1 MTVPIG
7 MEAGSAVRET
17 AGSGL
22 AAVEGGRET
31 VIIGL
36 EVHCQLNTESKLFCG
51 CSTDYRSDP
60 PNTHV
65 CPTCLGLPGSLPA
78 MNRRAVEYALL
89 VAKALNCRVADE
101 AEFARK
107 NYFYPDLTK
116 GFQITMYNRPL
127 AEGGYL
133 DIEGDGAEKRVRI
146 TRIHLEEDPG
156 RLVHMGTPDRPRYSL
171 VDYNRSGIPLIEI
184 VTEPDLRSPKEA
196 RRLLNGLRTTLEY
209 LGVFDGD
216 QEGSLRVDANISIRG
231 SERVEVKNISSYRGV
246 EKALTY
252 EITRQRGVLRRGQKV
267 ERETRHFV
275 EARGVTTSAR
285 SKEQEHDYRYFT
297 EPDLRPLQVR
307 HWVEGI
313 ALPELPAARRER
325 FTAQYGISP
334 EHARTLCGELRLAEF
349 FEQMAPCGNPLLAA
363 TWVADTLQ
371 GELNYREMEIGKVPP
386 ARFRELLGM
395 LCRKEVT
402 DKAAVEVLRRM
413 LDQCLKGE
421 EVQSPAQIMEKN
433 MLGKTAGDTFT
444 GIVREVIAECGDAV
458 RDYRAGRGEAL
469 NFLVGQVMKRT
480 RGRADPKEL
489 TRILREELEPQGT

>member
-1 MTVPIG
+1 MTFTI
-7 MEAGSAVRET
+7 
-17 AGSGL
+17 
-22 AAVEGGRET
+22 GREAEIVGPT
-31 VIIGL
+31 AVIIGL
-36 EVHCQLNTESKLFCG
+36 EVHCQLNTASKLFCG
-51 CSTDYRSDP
+51 CSTGYRDDP

-78 MNRRAVEYALL
+78 MNRRAVEYALR
-89 VAKALNCRVADE
+89 VAKALNCQVAEE

-107 NYFYPDLTK
+107 NYFYPDLPK

-127 AEGGYL
+127 AERGYL
-133 DIEGDGAEKRVRI
+133 DIEGDEGEKRVRI
-146 TRIHLEEDPG
+146 TRVHLEEDPG
-156 RLVHMGTPDRPRYSL
+156 RLVHMGTPDRPRYTL

-216 QEGSLRVDANISIRG
+216 QEGALRVDANISIPG

-246 EKALTY
+246 EKALTF
-252 EITRQRGVLRRGQKV
+252 EITRQKGVIRRGLKV
-267 ERETRHFV
+267 KRETRHFV

-307 HWVEGI
+307 DWVEEI

-325 FTAQYGISP
+325 FMDQYGISP
-334 EHARTLCGELRLAEF
+334 EHARTLCGELRLADF
-349 FEQMAPCGNPLLAA
+349 FEQMAECGAPLLAA

-371 GELNYREMEIGKVPP
+371 GELNYREMEIRKVPP
-386 ARFRELLGM
+386 AHFRELLG
-395 LCRKEVT
+395 LVDRKELT

-413 LDQCLKGE
+413 LDQCVAGE
-421 EVQSPAQIMEKN
+421 EVQTPARIMEIN
-433 MLGKTAGDTFT
+433 ARGKTTGDAFT
-444 GIVREVIAECGDAV
+444 GVVREVIAECVDAV

-480 RGRADPKEL
+480 RGCADPKEL
-489 TRILREELEPQGT
+489 TRILREELAQQGS

>member
-1 MTVPIG
+1 MTAIRGQAQPA
-7 MEAGSAVRET
+7 AGLKA
-17 AGSGL
+17 SGT
-22 AAVEGGRET
+22 ESDT

-51 CSTDYRSDP
+51 CSTDYRNDP

-65 CPTCLGLPGSLPA
+65 CPTCLGLPGSLPS
-78 MNRRAVEYALL
+78 MNRRAVEYALR
-89 VAKALNCRVADE
+89 VAKALNCQVAEE

-107 NYFYPDLTK
+107 NYFYPDLPK
-116 GFQITMYNRPL
+116 GFQITMYNLPL

-133 DIEGDGAEKRVRI
+133 DIEGEEGEKRVRI

-156 RLVHMGTPDRPRYSL
+156 RLVHMGTPDRPRYTL

-216 QEGSLRVDANISIRG
+216 REGSLRVDANISIPG
-231 SERVEVKNISSYRGV
+231 SERVEVKNISSYKGV

-252 EITRQRGVLRRGQKV
+252 EMTRQRNVIRRGQKV

-307 HWVEGI
+307 GWVEGI
-313 ALPELPAARRER
+313 VLPELPAARRDR
-325 FTAQYGISP
+325 FMAQYGISP
-334 EHARTLCGELRLAEF
+334 DHARTLCGELRLAEF
-349 FEQMAPCGNPLLAA
+349 FEEMAPCGNPPLAA

-386 ARFRELLGM
+386 AHFRELLD
-395 LCRKEVT
+395 LLQRRELT
-402 DKAAVEVLRRM
+402 DKAAVEVLRQM
-413 LDQCLKGE
+413 LDQCVAGE
-421 EVQSPAQIMEKN
+421 TVETPAQIMEKN
-433 MLGKTAGDTFT
+433 TLGKTAGDAFT
-444 GIVREVIAECGDAV
+444 PVVREVIAECGDAV
-458 RDYRAGRGEAL
+458 RDYRAGKGEAL

-489 TRILREELEPQGT
+489 TRILKEELARGGT

>member
-1 MTVPIG
+1 MTFTI
-7 MEAGSAVRET
+7 
-17 AGSGL
+17 
-22 AAVEGGRET
+22 GREAEIVGPT
-31 VIIGL
+31 AVIIGL
-36 EVHCQLNTESKLFCG
+36 EVHCQLNTASKLFCG
-51 CSTDYRSDP
+51 CSTVYRDDP

-78 MNRRAVEYALL
+78 MNRRAVEYALR
-89 VAKALNCRVADE
+89 VAKALNCQVAEE

-107 NYFYPDLTK
+107 NYFYPDLPK

-127 AEGGYL
+127 AERGYL
-133 DIEGDGAEKRVRI
+133 DIEGDEGEKRVRI
-146 TRIHLEEDPG
+146 TRVHLEEDPG
-156 RLVHMGTPDRPRYSL
+156 RLVHMGTPDRPRYTL

-216 QEGSLRVDANISIRG
+216 QEGALRVDANISIPG

-246 EKALTY
+246 EKALTF
-252 EITRQRGVLRRGQKV
+252 EITRQKGVIRRGLKV
-267 ERETRHFV
+267 KRETRHFV

-307 HWVEGI
+307 DWVEEI
-313 ALPELPAARRER
+313 ALPELPAARRAR
-325 FTAQYGISP
+325 FAAQYGISP

-349 FEQMAPCGNPLLAA
+349 FEQMAECGAPLLAA

-371 GELNYREMEIGKVPP
+371 GELNYREMEIRKVPP
-386 ARFRELLGM
+386 AHFRELLG
-395 LCRKEVT
+395 LVDRKELT
-402 DKAAVEVLRRM
+402 DKAAVEVLRRI
-413 LDQCLKGE
+413 LDQCVAGE
-421 EVQSPAQIMEKN
+421 EVQTPARIMEIN
-433 MLGKTAGDTFT
+433 ALGKTTGDAFT
-444 GIVREVIAECGDAV
+444 GVVREVIAECADAV

-480 RGRADPKEL
+480 RGCADPKEL
-489 TRILREELEPQGT
+489 TRILREELAQQGS